1 MTHPNIHRFLIIR
14 LGSLGDVIHG
24 IPVAAA
30 LRERFPSA
38 RIDWLVDP
46 RYVQLLGLVKGL
58 NAAIPVD
65 PRRRPLAMLSTI
77 AGLRRVKYTAAIDL
91 QGLLKSAALAR
102 LAGGWQTIGFPR
114 EHLRESSAGMFYT
127 DRAHPGDRRHVI
139 FKNLSLLAPLGI
151 KQPPASFPL
160 KLQDRTAM
168 EEAVNRAGADTYALI
183 NPGAAW
189 PNKRWPPDR
198 FGALATAIRK
208 TSGLRSVVVW
218 GPGEQKLATAVVEAS
233 DGNAVLSPPTTMLDI
248 FSMAAGAAVMVSG
261 DTGPLQ
267 IAAAVGTPV
276 VALFGP
282 TQSERN
288 GPWSAD
294 DITVSRTERCRCL
307 YKRKCR
313 SGSPCIE
320 DIGVEEV
327 SEAVRVRLERAAR
340 QIGLRRADLWA
351 QGADVNL
358 DQDLDVRVD

>member
-189 PNKRWPPDR
+189 PNKRWPPER
-198 FGALATAIRK
+198 FGALAAAIRERR
-208 TSGLRSVVVW
+208 GLRSVVLW
-218 GPGEQKLATAVVEAS
+218 GPGEEAAASAVVAAS
-233 DGNAVLSPPTTMLDI
+233 G
-248 FSMAAGAAVMVSG
+248 GAAEQAPATSITDILAIAKGASLMVSG
-261 DTGPLQ
+261 DTGPLH
-267 IAAAVGTPV
+267 IAGAVGTPI

-282 TQSERN
+282 TRAERN
-288 GPWSAD
+288 GPWSPADISISRIDQCVCHYERRCRRAQPCID
-294 DITVSRTERCRCL
+294 DISVDDVVAAVER
-307 YKRKCR
+307 
-313 SGSPCIE
+313 
-320 DIGVEEV
+320 
-327 SEAVRVRLERAAR
+327 RVAAR
-340 QIGLRRADLWA
+340 
-351 QGADVNL
+351 
-358 DQDLDVRVD
+358 